1 MKLEEFRKDR
11 HKNSSINRTAPIIFV
26 CHFANWFINVSTC
39 YYGCVHIL
47 ENLPEDL
54 TYIDEML
61 QDAIKF
67 GGFFLTFWNFGFQT
81 LFLCLAVTHDVLEWT
96 NKHDSRFGSKI
107 RYWRDVLFC
116 SLVVPFTLFVSGMF
130 WSVYSVDRELVFP
143 KVYDTIIPN
152 WFNHCVHTN
161 IAVVIAVESLLQPR
175 RYATN
180 RKLELAL
187 NLGVSVLY
195 TIVYYSIFFF
205 AGRWLYPLFGIM
217 TWWQLC
223 LFQCLIWGSIY
234 IFYELQFPINRL
246 IHGSES
252 DQPNEVEESRGMN
265 QKNGVQKNGIQENG
279 IQKNGTATNIVE
291 NNILQNSNPDLMTP
305 PFTTKSW
312 SLKYRTI
319 RDQFENSRL

>member
-1 MKLEEFRKDR
+1 MCDVALEINEINSVNRNFPIKLFVVTVFHCFICVLCFFVTLWGGWRSLTLTEEHSQVPELDNMK
-11 HKNSSINRTAPIIFV
+11 IF
-26 CHFANWFINVSTC
+26 
-39 YYGCVHIL
+39 IL
-47 ENLPEDL
+47 C
-54 TYIDEML
+54 
-61 QDAIKF
+61 
-67 GGFFLTFWNFGFQT
+67 FLTNWNYGFQT